1 MIRSLSGL
9 VLGVAFALAPAVAME
24 ETPLEQSRRLVREA
38 FAAHESGDAA
48 TALTR
53 MSEALALRPGHP
65 GLLLNVASLQAETG
79 DDVAAAETLAA
90 YARMGLTADLTQD
103 PAFAALHGTPAF
115 ESAAA
120 MLADNAKPI
129 GNPERVAVLGAGDT
143 LFEAVA
149 RDAGT
154 SRLFAGSVRERRIV
168 AVDPNGKTRDFVPKG
183 RDGLMSVFGLAI
195 DPAHGLLWAASTG
208 TPLAKDLPADM
219 KGKAGL
225 FAFDLETGAL
235 VRKALFVGD
244 GDRWI
249 GDLVLAPDGTVYAS
263 DSLNP
268 VLYRLAPGETE
279 LTEFMR
285 DAIFDSPQGLA
296 LSPDASRLLVADY
309 AMGIIAVDIAA
320 REAAPLAPP
329 PDTALLAIDELTSD
343 GATVIAVQQLTPS
356 RVLRLKMSPG
366 WDRIERVDVLAANSP
381 LHDEPTL
388 GQISQGAFYY
398 VANSQWPRF
407 GDDGSVKGDDPFTD
421 AVVARLPLPR

>member
-1 MIRSLSGL
+1 MRRLIGL
-9 VLGVAFALAPAVAME
+9 VLGVVLALAPAMAVA

-79 DDVAAAETLAA
+79 DGAAAAETLAA
-90 YARMGLTADLTQD
+90 YARTGLTADLTQD
-103 PAFAALHGTPAF
+103 PAFAPLHGTPAF
-115 ESAAA
+115 ESVSA
-120 MLADNAKPI
+120 MLAENAKPI
-129 GNPERVAVLGAGDT
+129 GKPERVAVLGAGDA
-143 LFEAVA
+143 LFEAVV
-149 RDAGT
+149 RDAKTG
-154 SRLFAGSVRERRIV
+154 RLFAGSVRERRIV
-168 AVDPNGKTRDFVPKG
+168 VVDPDGKTRNFVPKG

-235 VRKALFVGD
+235 VRKALFAGE
-244 GDRWI
+244 GERWI

-279 LTEFMR
+279 LTEFIR
-285 DAIFDSPQGLA
+285 DAIFASPQGLA
-296 LSPDASRLLVADY
+296 LSSDGSRLLVADY
-309 AMGIIAVDIAA
+309 AMGIVAVDIAA
-320 REAAPLAPP
+320 RKATLLAPP

-343 GATVIAVQQLTPS
+343 GETVIAVQQLTPS
-356 RVLRLKMSPG
+356 RVLKVALSPG
-366 WDRIERVDVLAANSP
+366 WDRIERVEVLAANSP

-388 GQISQGAFYY
+388 GQISEGAFYY

-407 GDDGSVKGDDPFTD
+407 GDDGSVKGDAPFTD